1 MQEFQFCEF
10 QTLFM
15 LLTAVASLRT
25 KTVSTATSSNH
36 SNDQLKNKISLNEAR
51 LVVTDGLRSTFLDEK
66 V

>member
-15 LLTAVASLRT
+15 LLTAVASLR
-25 KTVSTATSSNH
+25 TATSSNH